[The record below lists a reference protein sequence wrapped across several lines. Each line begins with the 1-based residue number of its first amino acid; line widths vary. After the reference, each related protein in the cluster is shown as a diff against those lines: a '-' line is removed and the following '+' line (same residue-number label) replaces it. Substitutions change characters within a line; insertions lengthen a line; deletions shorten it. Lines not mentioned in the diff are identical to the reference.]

1 VNPFAGEQRLL
12 HTRLNPDE
20 CRARLQERIAS
31 WFSLTPSRQR
41 PVEGRVSAHGFEI
54 RKFVLYGNPYQ
65 TVAKGIFMPS
75 PEGTRLVVRLGLSR
89 WIRIFVGLWFG
100 GIVFFTILAILLTM
114 TQSPSLEAMLTRLAM
129 PLLSLLLLFLFG
141 AGTVWLGRWLARNEA
156 EFLMRFLR
164 ETLEAEDHPGKQH
177 RSQ

>member
-1 VNPFAGEQRLL
+1 
-12 HTRLNPDE
+12 
-20 CRARLQERIAS
+20 
-31 WFSLTPSRQR
+31 
-41 PVEGRVSAHGFEI
+41 VEGRVSAHGFEI

-65 TVAKGIFMPS
+65 TVAK
-75 PEGTRLVVRLGLSR
+75 V
-89 WIRIFVGLWFG
+89 
-100 GIVFFTILAILLTM
+100 
-114 TQSPSLEAMLTRLAM
+114 TQSSSLEAMLTRLAM